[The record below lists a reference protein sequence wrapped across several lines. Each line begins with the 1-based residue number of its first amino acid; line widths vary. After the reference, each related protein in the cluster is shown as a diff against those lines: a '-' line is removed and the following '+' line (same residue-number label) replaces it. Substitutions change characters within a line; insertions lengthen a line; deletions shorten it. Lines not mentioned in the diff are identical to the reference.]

1 MVKISIPDQQKD
13 LDKKPILK
21 TAQPLKT
28 NCEMENLEMPGELE
42 SSIQKDQINNTVVIA
57 KAQRKKYKCTLSILM
72 VVVLLMIF
80 QLKSFCDLKQ
90 ENLRLKKALRLERI
104 KDATL
109 KRAVSD
115 YVPEADFLSTRYSET
130 DIEPFNHQEDEVVE
144 SGSRWSI
151 NVGVLWTSDD
161 ITRCDMALL
170 SKYHQFIIYLFYF
183 IYFVFRQGFG
193 SPDLPHD

>member
-21 TAQPLKT
+21 TGLPIKT
-28 NCEMENLEMPGELE
+28 NCEMQMPTQLD
-42 SSIQKDQINNTVVIA
+42 SSIQNAQPTKTVIIA
-57 KAQRKKYKCTLSILM
+57 KAERKKYKCTLTILM
-72 VVVLLMIF
+72 GVVLLMIF
-80 QLKSFCDLKQ
+80 QLKSFCDLKE
-90 ENLRLKKALRLERI
+90 ENLRLHKELRLERI

-109 KRAVSD
+109 KKAVSD
-115 YVPEADFLSTRYSET
+115 YVPEADFLSTRYTET
-130 DIEPFNHQEDEVVE
+130 DIEPFNHQEDEDPE

-170 SKYHQFIIYLFYF
+170 SKVLAHQIYHITEAN
-183 IYFVFRQGFG
+183 
-193 SPDLPHD
+193 PNEDN